1 MEGREISNFFPLMA
15 TNRHRTE
22 GSEDETVPVSG
33 SVRPRRDEE
42 LSSPRCLSPHSSKY
56 SLSHRRVVGL
66 NFTLRS
72 YSIAGL
78 DGFVLKGE
86 VTSGY

>member
-1 MEGREISNFFPLMA
+1 MEGREISNFFPLMV
-15 TNRHRTE
+15 TNRHWTE
-22 GSEDETVPVSG
+22 GSEDETVLATS
-33 SVRPRRDEE
+33 SVRPQCNGE

-56 SLSHRRVVGL
+56 SLLFRPVVGL

-86 VTSGY
+86 VTGGY